1 MGECG
6 GETEVDAHLSC
17 PGAGPCFIIKKRNK
31 LLRIAYLHMRIV
43 KIQRVGLGARILP
56 IHVEG
61 DKQGKSTT
69 FFYFC

>member
-17 PGAGPCFIIKKRNK
+17 SGTGPCFIIKKRNK
-31 LLRIAYLHMRIV
+31 LLRIAHLHMRIV

-56 IHVEG
+56 IHVER
-61 DKQGKSTT
+61 DKQVKSTT